1 MDKNYDFPPFGP
13 YGMGY
18 DMGNSPD
25 DMFNPMMQYEQ
36 GYMYYRFM
44 CMQLEYK
51 IKQKELERLSKS
63 DTKERRIE

>member
-1 MDKNYDFPPFGP
+1 MDKNYDFPPFPP

-18 DMGNSPD
+18 EPNTD
-25 DMFNPMMQYEQ
+25 DMFNPMLQYEQ

-51 IKQKELERLSKS
+51 IKQKELEKMSRQDGKI
-63 DTKERRIE
+63 ERRIE

>member
-1 MDKNYDFPPFGP
+1 MDKNYDFPPFPP

-18 DMGNSPD
+18 EPNAD
-25 DMFNPMMQYEQ
+25 DMFNPMLQYEQ

-51 IKQKELERLSKS
+51 IKQKELEKMSKP
-63 DTKERRIE
+63 DGKIERRIE

>member
-1 MDKNYDFPPFGP
+1 MDKNYDFPPFPP

-18 DMGNSPD
+18 EQAAE

-51 IKQKELERLSKS
+51 IKQKELEKMSKP
-63 DTKERRIE
+63 DGKIERRIE

>member
-1 MDKNYDFPPFGP
+1 
-13 YGMGY
+13 MGY
-18 DMGNSPD
+18 DIGSAPD